1 MATEGDKQG
10 KEATKPSGTRPAAS
24 RAKTAP
30 RSGAKPAGRSSG
42 GASRPAGRAAS
53 KPGEK
58 AATSKAAAKS
68 SAKPAAK
75 GTGAKP
81 AARTSRAA
89 TATAKTD
96 KSAKAVAKPAKGEE
110 PAAAE
115 GAGVNREMK
124 RMMKKREGAADRLRR
139 PPTVASRKR
148 TKPLTF
154 LKEVRG
160 ELGRVAW
167 PTRQE
172 VITYSLVVLVTV
184 IFFMVVIAGIDYVA
198 LKGVLFLIDRG
209 GR

>member
-1 MATEGDKQG
+1 MATDGDKQG
-10 KEATKPSGTRPAAS
+10 KEAVKPAGGAKPAAA

-30 RSGAKPAGRSSG
+30 RAAAKPNGRATG
-42 GASRPAGRAAS
+42 TANRAASRPAGRTAA
-53 KPGEK
+53 KPGDK
-58 AATSKAAAKS
+58 VTPA
-68 SAKPAAK
+68 AKPAAK
-75 GTGAKP
+75 TAAKP
-81 AARTSRAA
+81 AARTTRTA

-96 KSAKAVAKPAKGEE
+96 KDPKVAAKATKAED
-110 PAAAE
+110 PAAD
-115 GAGVNREMK
+115 GTGSGVNREMK
-124 RMMKKREGAADRLRR
+124 RAMKKREGAADRLKRA
-139 PPTVASRKR
+139 PTAPSRKR

-172 VITYSLVVLVTV
+172 VITYSVVVLVTV
-184 IFFMVVIAGIDYVA
+184 MFFMIVIAGIDYVA

>member
-10 KEATKPSGTRPAAS
+10 KEATKPAGARPAAS

-68 SAKPAAK
+68 PAKPAAK
-75 GTGAKP
+75 GSGAKP

-89 TATAKTD
+89 TATAKAD
-96 KSAKAVAKPAKGEE
+96 KGAKAAAKPAKSEE
-110 PAAAE
+110 PPAAE